1 MFISLESD
9 IHINFSPHPLLYKFT
24 VEFDMEAD
32 ISDYFKSG
40 VVIALEHKCTVSGK
54 EVCTSSSGKVESS
67 HNDINSIPIHFATG
81 GKRFVIHL
89 TSTS

>member
-24 VEFDMEAD
+24 VAFDMEAD

-40 VVIALEHKCTVSGK
+40 LILALEHKCAVSG
-54 EVCTSSSGKVESS
+54 EVYTSSSGKVESS
-67 HNDINSIPIHFATG
+67 HNDINSIPIHFSAG
-81 GKRFVIHL
+81 SKRFVIRW